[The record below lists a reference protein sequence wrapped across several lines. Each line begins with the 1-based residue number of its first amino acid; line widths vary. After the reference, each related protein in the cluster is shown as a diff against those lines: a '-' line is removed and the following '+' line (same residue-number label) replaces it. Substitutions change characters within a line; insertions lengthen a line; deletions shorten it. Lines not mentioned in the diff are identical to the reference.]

1 MTKGEEFMRLAL
13 EKAKEGIEKGES
25 PFGACIVRLGD
36 LRGAERRGNPLVANK
51 VIACEHNIVISSMD
65 STAHAE
71 MQAIRSAC
79 RALKTIDLSGC
90 TIYSTCEPCPMCFSA
105 IHWARISKVV
115 FGARIED
122 SARYGFN
129 ELAISNERL
138 KQEGGLKIEIEG
150 NLMRN
155 ESIRLFEY
163 WSKRDDKKM
172 Y

>member
-1 MTKGEEFMRLAL
+1 
-13 EKAKEGIEKGES
+13 
-25 PFGACIVRLGD
+25 
-36 LRGAERRGNPLVANK
+36 
-51 VIACEHNIVISSMD
+51 MD

-71 MQAIRSAC
+71 ICAIRKAC
-79 RALKTIDLSGC
+79 RALNTIELSGC

-105 IHWARISKVV
+105 MHWAKISKVV

-122 SARYGFN
+122 SKHFGFN

-150 NLMRN
+150 NFMRN

-163 WSKRDDKKM
+163 WSKRDDKKV